1 MLWLSVTFLE
11 RLIIW
16 DKSLFRSINTHC
28 VNPVFDAIM
37 PFMRKQQHWYP
48 LYLALLVFVVAKFRQ
63 RAIGWILF
71 FILTV
76 ALTDLTGTNIFK
88 YGFERIRPC
97 NDPDLLG
104 TVRMLV
110 PCPAG
115 FGFTSNHA
123 ANHFG
128 MACFFIFTFRHL
140 LKGWVW
146 LGFLWAGLIA
156 FAQVYVGVHFPADVI
171 CGALL
176 GVFYGTLTAW
186 LFNRYVGFEKK
197 TPGGLSN

>member
-1 MLWLSVTFLE
+1 MLWLSISFLE
-11 RLIIW
+11 RLINL
-16 DKSLFRSINTHC
+16 DKSLFVAVNTQSA
-28 VNPVFDAIM
+28 NPVFDVIM

-48 LYLALLVFVVAKFRQ
+48 LYLALLLYVSYKFRQ
-63 RAIGWILF
+63 RAIGWVLF

-76 ALTDLTGTNIFK
+76 ALTDLTGTNVFK

-97 NDPDLLG
+97 NDPDLIGNMRL
-104 TVRMLV
+104 LV

-128 MACFFIFTFRHL
+128 MAFFFFFTFRHL

-171 CGALL
+171 GGAML
-176 GVFYGTLTAW
+176 GFIYGTLTAY
-186 LFNRYVGFEKK
+186 LFNRYIGFEKK
-197 TPGGLSN
+197 LPGTIR